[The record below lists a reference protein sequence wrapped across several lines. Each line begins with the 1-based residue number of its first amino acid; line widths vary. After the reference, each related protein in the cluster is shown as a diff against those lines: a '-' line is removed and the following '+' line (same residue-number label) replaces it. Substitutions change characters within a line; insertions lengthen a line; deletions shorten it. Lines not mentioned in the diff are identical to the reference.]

1 MIRPGE
7 SGASVEDSL
16 ESRMRSCREVT
27 GLGGDLELACDY
39 GPILKVAAA
48 RTLGLGDGVDVD
60 LWTRLATLS
69 PSVT

>member
-1 MIRPGE
+1 
-7 SGASVEDSL
+7 
-16 ESRMRSCREVT
+16 MRSCREVT